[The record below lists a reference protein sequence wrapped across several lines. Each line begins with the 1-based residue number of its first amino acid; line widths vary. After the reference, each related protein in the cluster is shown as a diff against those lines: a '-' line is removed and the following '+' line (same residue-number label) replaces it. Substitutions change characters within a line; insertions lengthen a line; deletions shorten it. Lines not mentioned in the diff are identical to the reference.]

1 MRMKPK
7 EGEVGRKYSLA
18 TPPSPIFQG
27 GGPRSVM
34 EMAEARSGVQ
44 NSTKKSFCD
53 GNNVDVG
60 LLPVPWKGEN
70 NHNKKRTLEVF
81 HSQTVFLCDSWQIW
95 RRRKLDSFL
104 SFGRDG
110 ILYFFLK
117 KKRPMM
123 LFFNMIEWWFGSILY
138 ASM

>member
-7 EGEVGRKYSLA
+7 EGELEENILSQP
-18 TPPSPIFQG
+18 PPSPIFQG

>member
-1 MRMKPK
+1 MQCYCYENEAER
-7 EGEVGRKYSLA
+7 GGVGRKYSLVA
-18 TPPSPIFQG
+18 PLPLLQG

-60 LLPVPWKGEN
+60 LLPVPWKGKN

-117 KKRPMM
+117 EAPDDAV
-123 LFFNMIEWWFGSILY
+123 L
-138 ASM
+138 

>member
-1 MRMKPK
+1 
-7 EGEVGRKYSLA
+7 
-18 TPPSPIFQG
+18 
-27 GGPRSVM
+27 M

-95 RRRKLDSFL
+95 MKEKAWILFCRLDAME
-104 SFGRDG
+104 
-110 ILYFFLK
+110 FF
-117 KKRPMM
+117 
-123 LFFNMIEWWFGSILY
+123 IS
-138 ASM
+138 S

>member
-1 MRMKPK
+1 
-7 EGEVGRKYSLA
+7 
-18 TPPSPIFQG
+18 
-27 GGPRSVM
+27 M

-60 LLPVPWKGEN
+60 LLLVPWKRKN

-110 ILYFFLK
+110 ILYFSLK
-117 KKRPMM
+117 EA
-123 LFFNMIEWWFGSILY
+123 LDDDAVL
-138 ASM
+138 

>member
-1 MRMKPK
+1 
-7 EGEVGRKYSLA
+7 
-18 TPPSPIFQG
+18 
-27 GGPRSVM
+27 M

-60 LLPVPWKGEN
+60 LLLVPWKEKN

-95 RRRKLDSFL
+95 RRRKLGFFFVVWTRWNSLFL
-104 SFGRDG
+104 
-110 ILYFFLK
+110 LK
-117 KKRPMM
+117 KEAPDDAV
-123 LFFNMIEWWFGSILY
+123 L
-138 ASM
+138 

>member
-7 EGEVGRKYSLA
+7 EGELEENILL
-18 TPPSPIFQG
+18 PPLPLLQG
-27 GGPRSVM
+27 GGSRSVM

-60 LLPVPWKGEN
+60 LLHGPCKEKN

-81 HSQTVFLCDSWQIW
+81 HSQTVFLCDSWQI
-95 RRRKLDSFL
+95 
-104 SFGRDG
+104 
-110 ILYFFLK
+110 
-117 KKRPMM
+117 
-123 LFFNMIEWWFGSILY
+123 
-138 ASM
+138 